1 MAARPGEY
9 DAAAALGT
17 QPVELLVETFGGLGP
32 ALDQLL
38 TKAAE
43 ARSNKLTRGE
53 YDEASWATR
62 TWKTLATHKISVAAQ
77 RSMAWEI
84 AQALDLG
91 MGRDPRD
98 APA

>member
-1 MAARPGEY
+1 MY

-38 TKAAE
+38 TEAAE

-53 YDEASWATR
+53 YEEASWATR
-62 TWKTLATHKISVAAQ
+62 TWKTLATHKTFRLRHSGPWHGRLRR
-77 RSMAWEI
+77 RST
-84 AQALDLG
+84 
-91 MGRDPRD
+91 
-98 APA
+98 